1 MNRFYLNDCLGGTFA
16 GQELA
21 TAFVKLVSAF
31 SSLTQKDYLHIH
43 KGWVLE
49 KEAGK
54 IVLGGIPLADIIKR
68 LQNREI
74 KRLFYSYTLN
84 YPIGEI
90 FTECDDNSLLQANY
104 TFEQEDA
111 TNIAIAGRNGG
122 LLLTLPV
129 SDTVKKDGLTIRSGH
144 PDFEDVT
151 VPNLHGETPQN
162 VTATEKR
169 LIKMNYDKAPD
180 GIDKLSYL
188 APHVI
193 MSEAFQKRFENAP
206 SEHIRSIFD
215 RLDEILANNMLQPL
229 QCNGTMI
236 SHVSEHVSE
245 LRVVNPVDI
254 RIYFHEYMDT
264 IYFAKMSLKSEYVSS
279 NAQNEDIKE
288 SENIILQ
295 LMHKQV

>member
-1 MNRFYLNDCLGGTFA
+1 MNRFYLNECLGGTFA
-16 GQELA
+16 CQELA

-31 SSLTQKDYLHIH
+31 SSLAQKDYLHIH

-54 IVLGGIPLADIIKR
+54 IVLGGVTLSEIIKQ
-68 LQNREI
+68 LPNREI

-90 FTECDDNSLLQANY
+90 FTEYDDDSLLRANY

-111 TNIAIAGRNGG
+111 TNIVIAGRNNGI
-122 LLLTLPV
+122 LLTLPV
-129 SDTVKKDGLTIRSGH
+129 SDTVKKDDLTVKSGH
-144 PDFEDVT
+144 PDFEDVK
-151 VPNLHGETPQN
+151 VHNFHGGTSQN
-162 VTATEKR
+162 VIVTEKR
-169 LIKMNYDKAPD
+169 LLRKNYDNASY
-180 GIDKLSYL
+180 GIGKLSCL

-193 MSEAFQKRFENAP
+193 MSETFQKRFENAP
-206 SEHIRSIFD
+206 SEHIRSIFE
-215 RLDEILANNMLQPL
+215 RLDEILTNNMLQPL

-236 SHVSEHVSE
+236 SHVAEHVSE

-254 RIYFHEYMDT
+254 RIYFHECKDT

-288 SENIILQ
+288 AENIILR
-295 LMHKQV
+295 LMQK